1 MTGRRRP
8 RNESVAEL
16 LEAGESIIVELNGVV
31 TGFTRWSG
39 VGGIGGIVVALSVPR
54 LFDLPFLVGMVSIV
68 IVLGLVFL
76 FVYYGV
82 GRPLAQRHDP
92 PLGSPYLAVVLT
104 DRRVLL
110 FDRAL
115 GAEAPE
121 LIESADFRDVST
133 IRYGAAG
140 LLVPQRLGFVIKATE
155 RREFEFARSE
165 PVKKFVDN
173 FAS

>member
-31 TGFTRWSG
+31 T
-39 VGGIGGIVVALSVPR
+39 
-54 LFDLPFLVGMVSIV
+54 
-68 IVLGLVFL
+68 GLVFL

-121 LIESADFRDVST
+121 LIESAALRDVST
-133 IRYGAAG
+133 IRYSAAG

-155 RREFEFARSE
+155 RREFEFPRSE